1 LAKLI
6 TLFLG
11 LMWLMPICTIIIH
24 NPFYLVKFMLQLIN
38 KLFPILDTLYFLQL
52 TNYNTKIFLTK
63 AHYFYGRRNLQVRD
77 KLVFTTK
84 VKLIL
89 FVYVVLIFIA
99 FLVLRFWAIVPILL
113 TPYLIAI
120 INFVLE
126 KITLIREDRRLFG
139 LKLNKNS
146 KLETLMITGSQGKT
160 TLKYM
165 LYNAIKPFRK
175 VQIVPDNINTTSGV
189 INWLAKNLLH
199 STEFLIFET
208 EPFYAGEM
216 AKVIKAI
223 QPKYRI
229 LTNLTDQH
237 LMRFGSLQKLHAA
250 YLESEQNS
258 SGCILLSAQDL
269 IQKNS
274 LLYGWHSHTD
284 GVGYSHTAQNGD
296 TEAASTNH
304 YLTNLSYI
312 YKSSSQDKI
321 DYTKTKSL
329 PSFMADY
336 LEICE
341 EVLIGLNVPEKF
353 QTWSEDWLKNL
364 PGRRKNIVEMWGF
377 QVIDDSYNISLESA
391 QSSIQYAL
399 DYSHKEGKKL
409 IVLTAGIPESS
420 ANPVDANVEFGLYL
434 RKLINEDKIN
444 LILLESEFY
453 PYIAKG
459 VTRYQKSQNLLT
471 LMPILQHYNALE
483 YTILFLPE
491 LNDFY
496 Y

>member
-1 LAKLI
+1 LAKLV
-6 TLFLG
+6 TLLLG
-11 LMWLMPICTIIIH
+11 LMWLMPICTLIIH
-24 NPFYLVKFMLQLIN
+24 NPFYIVKFMLQLIN

-89 FVYVVLIFIA
+89 FVYTVLIFIA
-99 FLVLRFWAIVPILL
+99 FLILRFWTVMPILL

-120 INFVLE
+120 VNFVLE

-139 LKLNKNS
+139 LKLNENN
-146 KLETLMITGSQGKT
+146 KLQTLMITGSQGKT

-189 INWLAKNLLH
+189 INWLSKNLLP

-216 AKVIKAI
+216 SKVIKAI
-223 QPKYRI
+223 KPKYRI

-237 LMRFGSLQKLHAA
+237 LMRFGSLEKLHAA
-250 YLESEQNS
+250 YLESEQES
-258 SGCILLSAQDL
+258 EGSLLLSACNFGKDSIYRYHKPTKEIMNFVHSKNL
-269 IQKNS
+269 PTFFPDYIQ
-274 LLYGWHSHTD
+274 
-284 GVGYSHTAQNGD
+284 
-296 TEAASTNH
+296 
-304 YLTNLSYI
+304 
-312 YKSSSQDKI
+312 
-321 DYTKTKSL
+321 
-329 PSFMADY
+329 
-336 LEICE
+336 ICL
-341 EVLIGLNVPEKF
+341 EVLITLDVPVRF
-353 QTWSEDWLKNL
+353 QEFSVDWLKDL
-364 PGRRKNIVEMWGF
+364 PGRRKDIVEMWGF

-399 DYSHKEGKKL
+399 DYSLKQGKKL

-420 ANPVDANVEFGLYL
+420 SNPVDANVEFGLYL
-434 RKLINEDKIN
+434 RKLINENKIN

-453 PYIAKG
+453 LYISKG
-459 VTRYQKSQNLLT
+459 VTRYQKSKNLLS

>member
-1 LAKLI
+1 
-6 TLFLG
+6 
-11 LMWLMPICTIIIH
+11 
-24 NPFYLVKFMLQLIN
+24 MLQLIN

-113 TPYLIAI
+113 TPYLIVVL
-120 INFVLE
+120 NFVLE
-126 KITLIREDRRLFG
+126 KITLIREDRRLFS
-139 LKLNKNS
+139 LKLNQNK
-146 KLETLMITGSQGKT
+146 KPETLMITGSQGKT

-189 INWLAKNLLH
+189 INWLAKNLLP

-216 AKVIKAI
+216 TKVIKAI

-237 LMRFGSLQKLHAA
+237 LMRFGSLEKLHAA

-258 SGCILLSAQDL
+258 SNCLLLSAESIDS
-269 IQKNS
+269 K
-274 LLYGWHSHTD
+274 
-284 GVGYSHTAQNGD
+284 
-296 TEAASTNH
+296 
-304 YLTNLSYI
+304 YI
-312 YKSSSQDKI
+312 YNTPSKDKVE
-321 DYTKTKSL
+321 YTKTKVL
-329 PSFMADY
+329 PRFMANY

-364 PGRRKNIVEMWGF
+364 PGRRKNILEMWGF

-399 DYSHKEGKKL
+399 DYSSKEGKKL

-420 ANPVDANVEFGLYL
+420 ANPTDANVEFGLYL

-459 VTRYQKSQNLLT
+459 VTRYQKSRDLLS
-471 LMPILQHYNALE
+471 LMPILQHYNTLE